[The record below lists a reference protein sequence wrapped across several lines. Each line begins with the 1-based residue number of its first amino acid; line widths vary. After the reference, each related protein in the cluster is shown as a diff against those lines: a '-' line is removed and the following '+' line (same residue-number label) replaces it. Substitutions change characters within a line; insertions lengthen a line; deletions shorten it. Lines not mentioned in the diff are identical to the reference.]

1 MRIDS
6 QDRKRID
13 GQRSGTALAF
23 SAMAP
28 WERPAFAA
36 HLILS
41 HPQRLA
47 LWSVPTIV
55 ASCRHCGLEATDA
68 QSRRSAV
75 SISSLTNG
83 AWGEHRQ
90 QGKIMAK
97 VVAYDANPWV
107 RLSNLPQFPAPVRGA
122 SATIQP
128 VQRVKPSIPTDQLSF
143 RTHERGD
150 EILPW
155 QINQSNREP
164 MFGNGPRGRGNR

>member
-1 MRIDS
+1 MRLHNGRTRRMRIDS

-97 VVAYDANPWV
+97 VVCV
-107 RLSNLPQFPAPVRGA
+107 RRQPLGAPQQSPSVPRTCSRGVSHHPACAAGKTEHSN
-122 SATIQP
+122 
-128 VQRVKPSIPTDQLSF
+128 
-143 RTHERGD
+143 
-150 EILPW
+150 
-155 QINQSNREP
+155 
-164 MFGNGPRGRGNR
+164 